1 MKKIRTLM
9 EDGRLQILSYDDEKK
24 EYALETVAL
33 DDPSLLEIAL
43 AFAKENGYK
52 QVPGFDEKET
62 ECAWEPSFWTSER
75 FLDALEVISHEEEI
89 TTAFVQKLLQCD
101 YACAASTIDWLVKN
115 DLVKEIPDSHQYK
128 VTFLSPVQI
137 KIDN

>member
-9 EDGRLQILSYDDEKK
+9 ADGRLQILSYDDEKK
-24 EYALETVAL
+24 EYSLETIKLDNPTLLEVAL
-33 DDPSLLEIAL
+33 D
-43 AFAKENGYK
+43 FAKVKGYK
-52 QVPGFDEKET
+52 QVPGFDADET
-62 ECAWEPSFWTSER
+62 ECKPEPSFWTSER

-101 YACAASTIDWLVKN
+101 YNHAVAAIDWLVKN
-115 DLVKEIPDSHQYK
+115 DLVKEISDSHRYK
-128 VTFLSPVQI
+128 VTFLSPMQI